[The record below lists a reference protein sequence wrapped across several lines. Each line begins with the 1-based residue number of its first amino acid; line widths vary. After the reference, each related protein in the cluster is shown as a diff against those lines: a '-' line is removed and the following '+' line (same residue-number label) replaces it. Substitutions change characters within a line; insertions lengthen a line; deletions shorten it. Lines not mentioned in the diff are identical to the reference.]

1 MIVSSPPRLSFPGPT
16 TAINHEID
24 RIFTSLESNK
34 ERATVIDEST
44 QGANINTNTITN
56 ATTTNTNAN
65 ANANAITNTSINHST
80 NHETNTTNAGQE
92 ENSTN
97 TANPAANVANHVADV
112 ADVANKTNEENTVNE
127 ETTAYSTNA
136 VVNTV
141 FLEACFNI
149 THEEYEADEEDR
161 STGNLTAT

>member
-1 MIVSSPPRLSFPGPT
+1 M

-34 ERATVIDEST
+34 ERTIVIDEST
-44 QGANINTNTITN
+44 QGANTNTNTIT
-56 ATTTNTNAN
+56 N
-65 ANANAITNTSINHST
+65 ANANAITNTNTNHST
-80 NHETNTTNAGQE
+80 NHETNPTNAGHE

-97 TANPAANVANHVADV
+97 ETNPTNAANHVANHVADV
-112 ADVANKTNEENTVNE
+112 ANVANKANEENTVNE

-136 VVNTV
+136 VVNTA

-149 THEEYEADEEDR
+149 THEEYEADEDI